1 MLSPLVARG
10 ENWASERLCD
20 MQNVKPLGEKPQPP
34 EQGFPA
40 QRCRRG
46 AEGAALGI
54 AAVEQRPGPATRLRT
69 TVVEQKSVEQGLGP
83 CAQLSKPGAPVW
95 NCIRDTAQPPSS
107 CLYLEVGLEQRE

>member
-1 MLSPLVARG
+1 
-10 ENWASERLCD
+10 

-83 CAQLSKPGAPVW
+83 CAQACHQHETGTWLRAG
-95 NCIRDTAQPPSS
+95 CAQ
-107 CLYLEVGLEQRE
+107 YAGEE